1 MNCKLIRDGELIYEG
16 NGSTKNMKRS
26 ISEFKDYL
34 FRNNTISDGTVFCT
48 GTAIGIP
55 NDMFINDGDLCHIEV
70 ENKLKNFNL
79 IKEAKNQIIFNLINE
94 DYLNETRFCENF
106 VRGKFKIKNWGKI
119 KIKMELKTR
128 KISNININQSLKQI
142 HEKEYLEKL
151 DQIFE
156 KKLTSLDGLSKDK
169 KKKKIF
175 SYLQYRGWETNLIY
189 DKINKI

>member
-1 MNCKLIRDGELIYEG
+1 MKDENFTVKEIELKLKKYCSYQDR
-16 NGSTKNMKRS
+16 
-26 ISEFKDYL
+26 
-34 FRNNTISDGTVFCT
+34 
-48 GTAIGIP
+48 
-55 NDMFINDGDLCHIEV
+55 CHIEV

-119 KIKMELKTR
+119 KIKMELKSR
-128 KISNININQSLKQI
+128 KISNINIDQSLKQI

-156 KKLTSLDGLSKDK
+156 KKLTSFGHHQFLLMILSLTLGKGIK
-169 KKKKIF
+169 VLVNYILLTTCKSHHQMLF
-175 SYLQYRGWETNLIY
+175 
-189 DKINKI
+189 

>member
-1 MNCKLIRDGELIYEG
+1 MKDENFTIKEIELKLKKYCSYQDR
-16 NGSTKNMKRS
+16 
-26 ISEFKDYL
+26 
-34 FRNNTISDGTVFCT
+34 
-48 GTAIGIP
+48 
-55 NDMFINDGDLCHIEV
+55 CHIEV

-119 KIKMELKTR
+119 KIKMELKSR

-156 KKLTSLDGLSKDK
+156 KKLTSLDGLSNDK